1 MRRVVFLIKWMGV
14 WRSRATGQ
22 LIIYNASGPDP
33 HLRGEELELVP
44 DALREGLGAAG
55 KEVALVGC
63 HHQGAAL
70 PMI

>member
-1 MRRVVFLIKWMGV
+1 M
-14 WRSRATGQ
+14 
-22 LIIYNASGPDP
+22 IIYNASGPDP